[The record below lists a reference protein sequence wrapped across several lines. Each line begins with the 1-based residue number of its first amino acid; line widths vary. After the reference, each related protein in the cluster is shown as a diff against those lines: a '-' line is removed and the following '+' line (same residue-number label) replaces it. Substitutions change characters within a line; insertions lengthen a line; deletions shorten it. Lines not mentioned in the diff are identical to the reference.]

1 MTRNISLLFTGL
13 LLATILFLSCGIK
26 KQSDT
31 TAKKVLVFTKTAG
44 FHHSSIPQG
53 IEAVKQICRENNI
66 KVTVTDNADSFT
78 KDSLAGYSAVI
89 FLNTTGDVLNSSQQ
103 EAFEHYIKS
112 GGGFAGI
119 HAAADTEPDWPW
131 YIRLVGGKFASHPN
145 NPNILKAV
153 INITDTHFPATKGLP
168 LRWERTDEWYNYSNI
183 SEDIKVIATLDES
196 TYSGGTNGKNH
207 PIAWYHSF
215 EGGRAFYT
223 GGGHTEASY
232 AEPLFLKHLTE
243 GIKYAAGISSA
254 SASNKD
260 K

>member
-1 MTRNISLLFTGL
+1 MTRNISLLFAYM
-13 LLATILFLSCGIK
+13 LLATVLFLSCSIK

-66 KVTVTDNADSFT
+66 KVTVTDNSDSFT
-78 KDSLAGYSAVI
+78 KDSLAVYSAVI
-89 FLNTTGDVLNSSQQ
+89 FLNTTGDVLNNSQQ
-103 EAFEHYIKS
+103 EGFEGYIKS

-119 HAAADTEPDWPW
+119 HSAADTEPDWPW
-131 YIRLVGGKFASHPN
+131 YIRLVGAKFAGHPN
-145 NPNILKAV
+145 NPNVLKAV
-153 INITDTHFPATKGLP
+153 INITDTHFPATKDLS

-183 SEDIKVIATLDES
+183 SADIKIIATLDES

-207 PIAWYHSF
+207 PITWYHSF

-243 GIKYAAGISSA
+243 GIKYAAGIGSVA
-254 SASNKD
+254 ASNKD

>member
-1 MTRNISLLFTGL
+1 MTRNIYILVTAVF
-13 LLATILFLSCGIK
+13 LATALFLSCSIK
-26 KQSDT
+26 KQFNT
-31 TAKKVLVFTKTAG
+31 TAKKILVFTKTAG

-53 IEAVKQICRENNI
+53 IEAVKLICSQNGL
-66 KVTVTDNADSFT
+66 KVKVTDNSDDFT
-78 KDSLAGYSAVI
+78 KDSLAVYSAVL

-119 HAAADTEPDWPW
+119 HSAADTEPDWPW
-131 YIRLVGGKFASHPN
+131 YIRLVGAKFAGHPN
-145 NPNILKAV
+145 NPNVLKAV
-153 INITDTHFPATKGLP
+153 IDITGTRFPATQGLP
-168 LRWERTDEWYNYSNI
+168 LRWERTDEWYNYSDI
-183 SEDIKVIATLDES
+183 SADIKVIATLDES

-243 GIKYAAGISSA
+243 GIKYAAGIGAAASS
-254 SASNKD
+254 K
-260 K
+260 